1 MHAIA
6 PAPASTIRGRNLLQI
21 GDLSPAELVSLLR
34 LARYLKAL
42 PLAEQRSLARG
53 RTLAMLFEKPSL
65 RTRVSFEVAMNQ
77 LGGETLFA
85 AGGEFL
91 VGSRETPEDV
101 ARVLSRYVN
110 AIVIRTH
117 AHEPL
122 ERFARA
128 STVPVINGLSALAH
142 PCQALA
148 DLLTMQERFGT
159 IEGLRI
165 AYLGDAKNNVA
176 ASLAEAAVQLGA
188 TVLFGCPPTH
198 RPSEAYLEHL
208 QTLGMASGGSARA
221 FSSAVRAV
229 RGADVLYT
237 DVWTSMGEERYRER
251 NDAMLRPYAVNDEL
265 LGYAQSHAIFM
276 HCLPAHRGEEVTANV
291 IDGEHSVVFD
301 QAENRL
307 HAQKALLVALLT
319 DCKGMPV

>member
-1 MHAIA
+1 MYAVIPS
-6 PAPASTIRGRNLLQI
+6 PANTLRGRNVLQI
-21 GDLSPAELVSLLR
+21 GDLTAAELGSVLR
-34 LARYLKAL
+34 LAVYLKAL
-42 PLAEQRSLARG
+42 PLAEQRSLMRG

-85 AGGEFL
+85 AGAEFM

-101 ARVLSRYVN
+101 SRVLSRYVD
-110 AIVIRTH
+110 AILVRTH

-128 STVPVINGLSALAH
+128 SSVPVINGLSAAAH

-148 DLLTMQERFGT
+148 DVLTMQERFGSV
-159 IEGLRI
+159 EGLRI

-176 ASLAEAAVQLGA
+176 ASLADAAVQLGA
-188 TVLFGCPPTH
+188 TLQFGCPPTH
-198 RPSEAYLEHL
+198 RPTEAYLEHL
-208 QTLGMASGGSARA
+208 QALGAPSGGSARA

-229 RGADVLYT
+229 RGADVIYT

-251 NDAMLRPYAVNDEL
+251 NDAMLRPYMVTDEL
-265 LGYAQSHAIFM
+265 LGYAQPHAIFM
-276 HCLPAHRGEEVTANV
+276 HCLPAHRGEEVTDSV
-291 IDGEHSVVFD
+291 IEGEHSVVFD